1 VWAPYIVT
9 HLLLCLI
16 MLSFSVTYSH
26 CSDIFTLNT
35 VGVKTQELK
44 PLFHIQRTYQS
55 ICGNTVVKETNIF
68 VFYITSVN
76 VTRRNFENN
85 YYVPEAILPS
95 TAALYC
101 DLCQRHYVDLSMLQ
115 HFVLL
120 PTFLSLEL
128 ASNSI
133 DRLCTFHLLWMY
145 RVKITHF
152 KVWSD
157 VQAMILQWL

>member
-1 VWAPYIVT
+1 
-9 HLLLCLI
+9 
-16 MLSFSVTYSH
+16 MLSLLTYLH

-44 PLFHIQRTYQS
+44 PLFHIQQTYQS
-55 ICGNTVVKETNIF
+55 ICTSCGNKIVKETNIF

-85 YYVPEAILPS
+85 YYVPEATLPS
-95 TAALYC
+95 TAAIYC
-101 DLCQRHYVDLSMLQ
+101 DLCQRQNISMLQ
-115 HFVLL
+115 HCVLL

-128 ASNSI
+128 SSNCI
-133 DRLCTFHLLWMY
+133 DRLFTFHLLWMY
-145 RVKITHF
+145 WVKITHL

-157 VQAMILQWL
+157 AQAIILQWL